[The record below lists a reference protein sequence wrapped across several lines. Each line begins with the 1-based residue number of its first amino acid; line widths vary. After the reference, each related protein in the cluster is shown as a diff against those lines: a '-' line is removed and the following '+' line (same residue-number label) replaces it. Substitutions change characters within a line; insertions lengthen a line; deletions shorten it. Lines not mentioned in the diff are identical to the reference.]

1 MAKKCKINIPPYFF
15 QCATSIEMVFKILMD
30 TIHPGF
36 VQIIPV
42 LYVLKSST
50 LVSRVFPIH
59 TNRAFLTVLTNFGLP
74 TLR

>member
-1 MAKKCKINIPPYFF
+1 
-15 QCATSIEMVFKILMD
+15 MVFTILRE

-42 LYVLKSST
+42 LNVLKSSAP
-50 LVSRVFPIH
+50 VSSVFPVH
-59 TNRAFLTVLTNFGLP
+59 TNREFLTVLTNFGLP

>member
-1 MAKKCKINIPPYFF
+1 M
-15 QCATSIEMVFKILMD
+15 TSTEMVFKILKY

-42 LYVLKSST
+42 LNVLKSYA
-50 LVSRVFPIH
+50 LLSRVFPVH
-59 TNRAFLTVLTNFGLP
+59 RNRAFLTVLTNFGLP

>member
-1 MAKKCKINIPPYFF
+1 
-15 QCATSIEMVFKILMD
+15 MVFKILRD

-42 LYVLKSST
+42 LYVLKSSA